1 MTLRARKL
9 IIPTIMTAVMLI
21 VLIALGLWQLQRMA
35 WKETMLKN
43 LALPVLVLS
52 APAKMTADME
62 LRRVQISCPEVSF
75 ADVKIRDYA
84 AFTPQYR
91 AFTKCPG
98 VDGIVVVDHGFNTTR
113 GNPIANPRRQFE
125 GTVREWQPES
135 WALRV
140 AGAKRIKRAD
150 FGAAGAVSPFFV
162 KAGPP
167 PKASNI
173 ANNHFAYAIQWF
185 AFAGVLTVIYGLFA
199 VRLWRDSAQ
208 D

>member
-1 MTLRARKL
+1 MSMRARKL
-9 IIPTIMTAVMLI
+9 VIPTVMTVVMLI
-21 VLIALGLWQLQRMA
+21 VLILLGVWQLQRMA

-43 LALPVLVLS
+43 LALPVLVLNV
-52 APAKMTADME
+52 PAKITADME
-62 LRRVQISCPEVSF
+62 LRRVQISCPEVSY
-75 ADVKIRDYA
+75 ADVSIRDYQ

-91 AFTKCPG
+91 TFSKCPG
-98 VDGIVVVDHGFNTTR
+98 ANGIVVVDHGFNSSK
-113 GNPIANPRRQFE
+113 GNPIADPRRQFV

-150 FGAAGAVSPFFV
+150 FGPSASAYFI

-167 PKASNI
+167 PNPANI

-185 AFAGVLTVIYGLFA
+185 AFAGVLVAIYGVFA
-199 VRLWRDSAQ
+199 RNTWREAAQ